1 MARIPSLVWAVPL
14 TLALLVLAKGA
25 LEQSCSPPEQK
36 AATPLTRQLV
46 PPGRLHAP
54 QDARPVLPVE
64 AAPLAIRPAST
75 AGALSL
81 SAPAGNEAKIVVRD
95 APREMPRSQS
105 PPSHEP
111 PLVYPIVE
119 SDSPPLDSPPQLA
132 ESFPGPDTK
141 TDVQRLPADAA
152 VPQRPGST
160 FAATGAPVSDQAL
173 SAVREQVAAMNR
185 KAVKLAQRGA
195 LYSARAE
202 LLEALRLLAQTH
214 DAHSGTT
221 QRTSALAAALTAM
234 EEADDFTP
242 TKAGAAVNP
251 GDMIRAHQTPVLKR
265 IDAARLAPLT
275 CSQHYFAYAQQQLAQ
290 ATGGQAAAA
299 SPLSLLGMVHGH
311 LAGESS
317 GGRSSHTAR
326 AIVFHQA
333 TLAIDP
339 KHHRSANEL
348 GVLWA
353 RCGEWAAARAVL
365 LTSLQSQPT
374 PSAWHNLA
382 AVHERLGEKEL
393 AQLARNE
400 ARLLAPK
407 TPAEAG
413 MPSVEWVD
421 PATFAAKTPAD
432 AIPAGEKSVR
442 VSAASHTGAPNKAV
456 RR

>member
-1 MARIPSLVWAVPL
+1 MPRIPSLVWAVPM

-25 LEQSCSPPEQK
+25 VQRSFWPAEKRAAAPPRR
-36 AATPLTRQLV
+36 LD

-54 QDARPVLPVE
+54 QDARPVLPPPNQ
-64 AAPLAIRPAST
+64 PLLVRPASI
-75 AGALSL
+75 GDGVSL
-81 SAPAGNEAKIVVRD
+81 SASTGNESRIVIRD
-95 APREMPRSQS
+95 VPRPTQQ
-105 PPSHEP
+105 PPSQPQPQPQSKQEEP
-111 PLVYPIVE
+111 ILYPIVE
-119 SDSPPLDSPPQLA
+119 SDDTPQLA
-132 ESFPGPDTK
+132 ETFPGHKPNAAA
-141 TDVQRLPADAA
+141 QRLPGDAA
-152 VPQRPGST
+152 PNRPGST
-160 FAATGAPVSDQAL
+160 FAAAATPMNDQSL
-173 SAVREQVAAMNR
+173 SAVREQMVAMNH

-202 LLEALRLLAQTH
+202 LLDALRLLAQSH

-221 QRTSALAAALTAM
+221 QRTGALAAALTAM
-234 EEADDFTP
+234 DESDDFTP
-242 TKAGAAVNP
+242 TKAGAAVNS

-275 CSQHYFAYAQQQLAQ
+275 CSQHYFAYAQQQLAE
-290 ATGGQAAAA
+290 ATDGQAAAA
-299 SPLSLLGMVHGH
+299 NTLSLLGMVHGH
-311 LAGESS
+311 LAGEST

-333 TLAIDP
+333 TLALDP
-339 KHHRSANEL
+339 KHYRSANEL

-382 AVHERLGEKEL
+382 AVHERLGENGL

-400 ARLLAPK
+400 AKMLSSK

-413 MPSVEWVD
+413 LPSVEWVD
-421 PATFAAKTPAD
+421 PVTFAAKTPAD
-432 AIPAGEKSVR
+432 ATLAGEKSIR
-442 VSAASHTGAPNKAV
+442 VSAASHSATPNAAL